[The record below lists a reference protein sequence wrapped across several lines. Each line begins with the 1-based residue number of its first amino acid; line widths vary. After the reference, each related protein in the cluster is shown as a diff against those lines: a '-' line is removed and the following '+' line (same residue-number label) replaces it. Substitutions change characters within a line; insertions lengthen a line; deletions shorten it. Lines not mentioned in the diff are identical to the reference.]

1 MEQSSRAL
9 ASNPMSSNAETQIP
23 DLVKI
28 GAIKTDTLIDV
39 ETSILEPVQH
49 SQTQCR
55 FRLENKGILH
65 SNSKLVFKMTNP
77 GATRSAYFPIN
88 IGIFSLIENCR
99 ISSGGKT
106 LFESRDSNMLTAYE
120 SMFLSNEHNTE
131 REIFTTARLMNHNMM
146 YDVNASGAKS
156 RGVYVDTG
164 MDGEDSSDDIIMPSF
179 IELKNGAQ
187 FQINLSDLFPFL
199 KFQQLPLYMMSEQVT
214 IELEFSSNAKRMW
227 QDAAESITFDIDTSE
242 TKLIAD
248 YQYYPESMME
258 AYANANRSLQLTY
271 NIYRL
276 SKQTIDATGN
286 LKVRNIGG
294 NGRICT
300 NVIASLQDDTLT
312 GVENPLISYSSLAPA
327 GSGTSNGSI
336 TLNLK
341 YNNHLLY
348 PIDVDNYA
356 HHQHNTAQ
364 SRGMVPFVTRFEYCG
379 EGTDLSV
386 AADTFEGADMRART
400 KGAFCWQ
407 SHRLNRNERVNS
419 RGIEYQATYQ
429 TNGGSRTQ
437 RIWVE
442 SVRIATLQ
450 DGRFSTQDA

>member
-1 MEQSSRAL
+1 
-9 ASNPMSSNAETQIP
+9 
-23 DLVKI
+23 
-28 GAIKTDTLIDV
+28 
-39 ETSILEPVQH
+39 
-49 SQTQCR
+49 
-55 FRLENKGILH
+55 
-65 SNSKLVFKMTNP
+65 MTNP
-77 GATRSAYFPIN
+77 SATRSAYFPIN
-88 IGIFSLIENCR
+88 IGVFALIENCR

-106 LFESRDSNMLTAYE
+106 LFESRDANMLTAYE

-131 REIFTTARLMNHNMM
+131 REIFTTGRLMNHNML

-156 RGVYVDTG
+156 RGVYIDTG
-164 MDGEDSSDDIIMPSF
+164 MDTEAKSNDTLMPSF
-179 IELKNGAQ
+179 IELKNSAQ

-199 KFQQLPLYMMSEQVT
+199 KFQQLPLYMLAEQVT

-227 QDAAESITFDIDTSE
+227 QDAAESITFDIDTAE

-258 AYANANRSLQLTY
+258 AYANANKSLQLTY

-276 SKQTIDATGN
+276 SKQTIDDSAT

-312 GVENPLISYSSLAPA
+312 GVENPLISYSSIAPA
-327 GSGTSNGSI
+327 SSGTSNGSI

-364 SRGMVPFVTRFEYCG
+364 SRGMVPFVTRYEYCG
-379 EGTDLSV
+379 EGTELSV
-386 AADTFEGADMRART
+386 AEDTFEGCDMRENLQ
-400 KGAFCWQ
+400 GVFCWQ

-419 RGIEYQATYQ
+419 RGIEYQVKYE

-442 SVRIATLQ
+442 SVRIATLE
-450 DGRFSTQDA
+450 DGVFQTADA

>member
-1 MEQSSRAL
+1 
-9 ASNPMSSNAETQIP
+9 
-23 DLVKI
+23 
-28 GAIKTDTLIDV
+28 
-39 ETSILEPVQH
+39 
-49 SQTQCR
+49 
-55 FRLENKGILH
+55 
-65 SNSKLVFKMTNP
+65 
-77 GATRSAYFPIN
+77 
-88 IGIFSLIENCR
+88 LIENCR

-131 REIFTTARLMNHNMM
+131 REIFTTGRLMNHNMA
-146 YDVNASGAKS
+146 YDVSVSGAKS
-156 RGVYVDTG
+156 RGVYIDTG
-164 MDGEDSSDDIIMPSF
+164 MDGELASDEIIMPSF

-199 KFQQLPLYMMSEQVT
+199 KYQQLPLYMMTEQVT

-227 QDAAESITFDIDTSE
+227 QDAAESITFDIDTAE

-276 SKQTIDATGN
+276 SKQTIDDAAS

-294 NGRICT
+294 NGRIVT

-312 GVENPLISYSSLAPA
+312 GVANPLISYSSLAPA

-364 SRGMVPFVTRFEYCG
+364 SKGMVPFVTRYEYCG
-379 EGTDLSV
+379 EGTELSV
-386 AADTFEGADMRART
+386 AEDTFEGCDMRVKT

-442 SVRIATLQ
+442 SVRIATLE
-450 DGRFSTQDA
+450 DGKFQTADA